1 MTSTTT
7 DSGASI
13 VKLKHRKPWAHG
25 THGRPLTLAE
35 WEVQCKLMQIDY
47 PIFCVTKNLKWVQ
60 WAMRL
65 CIQHGMRSCQYMSIL
80 AWFYAVPSFRSRVNI
95 HNSLRTFQPS
105 LSLCVVVVEG
115 YTGWVMWC
123 LTLASLEHHS
133 NPLWNGFWNQ
143 CSTSFGNQDFP
154 HGFAGRNHYIEQ
166 KEVFGQVASNVSG
179 CPVWKPFFTSVLL
192 PRQYYVRFAM
202 RSKCQGVWQ
211 YWKKSF

>member
-60 WAMRL
+60 WAMHSARHEVVSIIVNICIYSCMIL
-65 CIQHGMRSCQYMSIL
+65 CCAIFS
-80 AWFYAVPSFRSRVNI
+80 PKVNI
-95 HNSLRTFQPS
+95 HNS

-192 PRQYYVRFAM
+192 PHQYYVRFAM

-211 YWKKSF
+211 YWRSWF